1 MVKNASY
8 ITGVKLDD
16 MKTIYGKRMKKRV
29 DNIVQDIHHPA
40 TNEFFHLMPS
50 GRRMRSISA
59 KTDRLKNSFIPSA
72 VRVFNNLNF
81 YCIDVCNYSFNCIVC

>member
-16 MKTIYGKRMKKRV
+16 MKIIYGKRMKKRV
-29 DNIVQDIHHPA
+29 DYIVQDIHHPA
-40 TNEFFHLMPS
+40 NEFFYLMPS

-59 KTDRLKNSFIPSA
+59 KTDRLKNSCIPSA
-72 VRVFNNLNF
+72 VRVFNNGNF
-81 YCIDVCNYSFNCIVC
+81 